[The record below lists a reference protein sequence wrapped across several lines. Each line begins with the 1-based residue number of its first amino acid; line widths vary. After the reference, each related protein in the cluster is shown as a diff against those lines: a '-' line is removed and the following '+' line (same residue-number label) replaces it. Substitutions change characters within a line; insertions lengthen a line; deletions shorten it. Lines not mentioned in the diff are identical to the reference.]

1 MFFLPQRKNCQ
12 CCQAVSAVFT
22 QSCGTQFKR
31 FWGYHHK
38 NDTSFDYKV
47 FFCIPGFT
55 AETETT
61 LLLSAAFLSFLPT
74 LLALWYPI
82 GSVEELCLVLPR
94 NGTEQQYAWAFSLQ
108 SPPPPSTL
116 FSALSFPFFNCGGWG
131 HRGQGSIGGRA
142 SLKQWH
148 HLCRT
153 GRQWGTG
160 ARSPVCMCKL
170 ACAVI

>member
-108 SPPPPSTL
+108 SPPPLHPLLSSELSIFQLWGVGASWPGEHRQQSQSQTMTSSLQDWQAMRDRCTL
-116 FSALSFPFFNCGGWG
+116 S
-131 HRGQGSIGGRA
+131 
-142 SLKQWH
+142 SLH
-148 HLCRT
+148 
-153 GRQWGTG
+153 
-160 ARSPVCMCKL
+160 V
-170 ACAVI
+170 

>member
-94 NGTEQQYAWAFSLQ
+94 NGTEQQYAWAFSLH
-108 SPPPPSTL
+108 SPPSSQLWAFHFSTVGGGGIVARGA
-116 FSALSFPFFNCGGWG
+116 SA
-131 HRGQGSIGGRA
+131 A
-142 SLKQWH
+142 E
-148 HLCRT
+148 
-153 GRQWGTG
+153 
-160 ARSPVCMCKL
+160 PVSNNDIISAGL
-170 ACAVI
+170 AGNEGPVHALQFACVS